1 MDQPNELAG
10 EVELSLDV
18 TPPDLHDPVARHEV
32 ERSLAA
38 IPGVLAT
45 RLVAGYDRP
54 VDELHVVATTERGP
68 KQVVRDV
75 QTALFATHGLDIDHR
90 VVSVVQLE
98 GEDPIATDPRRVS
111 IARVAV
117 TQQGIRVKVLVSV
130 LQGDDILEGEDEGP
144 SSGAGRRRA
153 VARASL
159 AAVRR
164 LLGEHRVVEVE
175 GAEVTEVLGH
185 PVALTLLH
193 FHSATGSRTDVGSAL
208 VRGDEADAIA
218 RSVLDACN
226 RSIATADD

>member
-1 MDQPNELAG
+1 MEQPHELAG
-10 EVELSLDV
+10 EVELHLDTAAV
-18 TPPDLHDPVARHEV
+18 DLHDAVQRHVV
-32 ERSLAA
+32 EQSLLA

-45 RLVAGYDRP
+45 RIVPGYDR
-54 VDELHVVATTERGP
+54 VIDECHIVSNLERSP
-68 KQVVRDV
+68 KQTVRDV
-75 QTALFATHGLDIDHR
+75 QTALFATHGIDIDHR
-90 VVSVVQLE
+90 VVSVVQLD
-98 GEDPIATDPRRVS
+98 GDDALPTGGSRVT

-117 TQQGIRVKVLVSV
+117 TQQGIRVRVVVSV
-130 LQGDDILEGEDEGP
+130 LRGEEILEGEDEGP

-153 VARASL
+153 VARATL
-159 AAVRR
+159 AAVRD

-175 GAEVTEVLGH
+175 GTEVTEVLGH

-226 RSIATADD
+226 RSIATTTD